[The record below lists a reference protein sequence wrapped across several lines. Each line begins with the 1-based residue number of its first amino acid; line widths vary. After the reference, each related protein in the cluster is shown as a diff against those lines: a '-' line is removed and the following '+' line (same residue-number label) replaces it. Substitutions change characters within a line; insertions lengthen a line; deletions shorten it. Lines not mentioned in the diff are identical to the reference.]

1 MTPTGA
7 DPAPADPAPA
17 DPAPADL
24 APADLAPGTSPTSDL
39 ATAEGTAPNA
49 HRFGPLPEEVRR
61 RWAKFCDW
69 DDEYFPNHIG
79 MVVEDLRR
87 DYARLRLPW
96 QQILRQREGVMHGGL
111 ITALVDTCVVPAI
124 ATHYEVQPAHGHRE
138 SRRAVPAVRHGAR
151 HRGRGLGGAP
161 GTQHGVLPRRGAQRR
176 PGGEVELVASADL
189 VFRVSASPS
198 TAPMGGP
205 D

>member
-17 DPAPADL
+17 DPAPGTPP
-24 APADLAPGTSPTSDL
+24 PADL

-124 ATHYEVQPAHGHRE
+124 ATHYEVHPRMATVSLG
-138 SRRAVPAVRHGAR
+138 VRFLRSVTGRDIVAEGWVE
-151 HRGRGLGGAP
+151 HRGRSMVFCRAEVRSVG
-161 GTQHGVLPRRGAQRR
+161 